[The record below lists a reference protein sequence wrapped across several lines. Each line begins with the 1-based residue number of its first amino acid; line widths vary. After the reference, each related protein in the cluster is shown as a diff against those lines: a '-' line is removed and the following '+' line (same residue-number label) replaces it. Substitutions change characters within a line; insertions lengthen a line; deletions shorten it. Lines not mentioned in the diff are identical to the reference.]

1 MSASVTESTIFL
13 NDTVKQITS
22 KINKSFS
29 GGKDN
34 IEEHRKFGANLSVD
48 VPYQFL
54 EFFLESDEEYKEIGE
69 KYEKGELLSS
79 EVKKRCIEVLNE
91 LISEWKERRA
101 KVTDE
106 DVEKF
111 MKIRPIDPKSSVVP
125 PPPPKEEAKN

>member
-13 NDTVKQITS
+13 NDTIKQITS

-34 IEEHRKFGANLSVD
+34 IEEHRKYGANLSVD

-54 EFFLESDEEYKEIGE
+54 EFFLESDEEYQEIGQ

-91 LISEWKERRA
+91 FISEWKE
-101 KVTDE
+101 
-106 DVEKF
+106 
-111 MKIRPIDPKSSVVP
+111 
-125 PPPPKEEAKN
+125 